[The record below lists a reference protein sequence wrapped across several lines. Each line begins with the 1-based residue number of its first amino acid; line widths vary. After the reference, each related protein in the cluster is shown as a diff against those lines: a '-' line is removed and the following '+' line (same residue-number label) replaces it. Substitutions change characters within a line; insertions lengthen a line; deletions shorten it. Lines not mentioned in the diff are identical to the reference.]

1 MQMEEPK
8 RNERVLIVGI
18 LLFVLIVGFLL
29 IVLYSTKNKNQVKIY
44 SISGESENFY
54 YNNALFISS
63 NIKNIFVYG
72 ELEYKTRDINIT
84 NVALMSGERLIIRS
98 DSLPKGVSIENY
110 GYDELF
116 PKEVVK
122 NLDNWYLEITYSNG
136 KETKTEKLELNK
148 NYLMKKQEV
157 QPIAMN

>member
-1 MQMEEPK
+1 MEEPK

-44 SISGESENFY
+44 SVSGESENFY

-72 ELEYKTRDINIT
+72 ELENKTRDINIT

-98 DSLPKGVSIENY
+98 DSLPKGMSIENY

-116 PKEVVK
+116 SKEVVK
-122 NLDNWYLEITYSNG
+122 NLDNWYLEITYSNS
-136 KETKTEKLELNK
+136 KETKTEKLELNN

>member
-1 MQMEEPK
+1 M
-8 RNERVLIVGI
+8 
-18 LLFVLIVGFLL
+18 
-29 IVLYSTKNKNQVKIY
+29 
-44 SISGESENFY
+44 
-54 YNNALFISS
+54 
-63 NIKNIFVYG
+63 KNIFVYG

-98 DSLPKGVSIENY
+98 DSLPKGISIENY

-122 NLDNWYLEITYSNG
+122 NLDNWYLEITYSNS
-136 KETKTEKLELNK
+136 KETKTEKLELNN

-157 QPIAMN
+157 QPIASLGFANNIVVLLSAIEFGLCVYFCDKVANTSIYKNVKTFIANL

>member
-1 MQMEEPK
+1 MEEPK

-29 IVLYSTKNKNQVKIY
+29 TVLYSTKIRNQVKIY

-63 NIKNIFVYG
+63 NVKNIFVYG
-72 ELEYKTRDINIT
+72 ELEYKTRNINIT
-84 NVALMSGERLIIRS
+84 DVALMSGERLIIRS
-98 DSLPKGVSIENY
+98 NSLPTGISIEND

-122 NLDNWYLEITYSNG
+122 NLDNWYLEITYSNS
-136 KETKTEKLELNK
+136 KETKTEKLELNN

-157 QPIAMN
+157 QPIAMS

>member
-1 MQMEEPK
+1 MEEPK

-72 ELEYKTRDINIT
+72 ELENKTRDINIT
-84 NVALMSGERLIIRS
+84 NVTLMSGERLIIRS
-98 DSLPKGVSIENY
+98 DSLPKGMSIENY

-116 PKEVVK
+116 SKEVVK
-122 NLDNWYLEITYSNG
+122 NLDNWYLEITYSNS
-136 KETKTEKLELNK
+136 KETKTEKLELNN
-148 NYLMKKQEV
+148 NYLMKKQKV

>member
-1 MQMEEPK
+1 MEEPK

-72 ELEYKTRDINIT
+72 ELENKTRDINIA

-98 DSLPKGVSIENY
+98 DSLPKGMSIENY

-116 PKEVVK
+116 SKEVVK
-122 NLDNWYLEITYSNG
+122 NLDNWYLEITYSNS
-136 KETKTEKLELNK
+136 KETKTEKLELNN

>member
-1 MQMEEPK
+1 MEEPK

-29 IVLYSTKNKNQVKIY
+29 IVLYSIKNKNQVKIY

-63 NIKNIFVYG
+63 NVKNIFVYG

-84 NVALMSGERLIIRS
+84 NVSLMSGERLIISS
-98 DSLPKGVSIENY
+98 DSLPKGISIENY

-116 PKEVVK
+116 PEEVVK
-122 NLDNWYLEITYSNG
+122 NLDNWYLEITYSNS
-136 KETKTEKLELNK
+136 KETKTEKLELNN

>member
-1 MQMEEPK
+1 MEEPK

-72 ELEYKTRDINIT
+72 ELENKTRDINIT

-98 DSLPKGVSIENY
+98 DSLPKGMSIENY

-116 PKEVVK
+116 SKEVVK
-122 NLDNWYLEITYSNG
+122 NLNNWYLEITYSNS
-136 KETKTEKLELNK
+136 KETKTEKLELNN

>member
-1 MQMEEPK
+1 MEEPK

-98 DSLPKGVSIENY
+98 DSLPKGMSIENY

-122 NLDNWYLEITYSNG
+122 NLDNWYLEITYSNS
-136 KETKTEKLELNK
+136 KETKTETLVLNN

>member
-1 MQMEEPK
+1 MEEPK

-29 IVLYSTKNKNQVKIY
+29 IVLYSSKNKNQVKIY

-54 YNNALFISS
+54 YSNALFISS

-72 ELEYKTRDINIT
+72 ELENKTRDINIT

-98 DSLPKGVSIENY
+98 DSLPKGMSIENY

-116 PKEVVK
+116 SKEVVK
-122 NLDNWYLEITYSNG
+122 NLDNWYLEITYSNS
-136 KETKTEKLELNK
+136 KETKTEKLELNN

>member
-1 MQMEEPK
+1 MEEPK

-18 LLFVLIVGFLL
+18 LLFVLIVGFLI

-72 ELEYKTRDINIT
+72 ELENKTRDINIT

-98 DSLPKGVSIENY
+98 DSLPKGMSIENY

-116 PKEVVK
+116 SKEVVK
-122 NLDNWYLEITYSNG
+122 NLDNWYLEITYSNS
-136 KETKTEKLELNK
+136 KETKTEKLELNN

>member
-1 MQMEEPK
+1 MEEPK

-72 ELEYKTRDINIT
+72 ELENKTRDINIT

-98 DSLPKGVSIENY
+98 DSLPKGMSIENY

-116 PKEVVK
+116 SKEVVK
-122 NLDNWYLEITYSNG
+122 NLDKWYLEITYSNS
-136 KETKTEKLELNK
+136 KETKTEKLELNN

>member
-1 MQMEEPK
+1 MEEPK

-18 LLFVLIVGFLL
+18 LLFVLIVEFLL

-98 DSLPKGVSIENY
+98 DSLPKGMSIENY

-122 NLDNWYLEITYSNG
+122 NLDNWYLEITYSNS
-136 KETKTEKLELNK
+136 KETKTEKLELNN

>member
-1 MQMEEPK
+1 MEEPK

-18 LLFVLIVGFLL
+18 LLFVLILGFFL
-29 IVLYSTKNKNQVKIY
+29 IVLYSTKNKNQVNIY

-72 ELEYKTRDINIT
+72 ELENKTRDINIT

-98 DSLPKGVSIENY
+98 DSLPKGMSIENY

-116 PKEVVK
+116 SKEVVK
-122 NLDNWYLEITYSNG
+122 NLDNWYLEITYSNS
-136 KETKTEKLELNK
+136 KETKTEKLELNN

>member
-1 MQMEEPK
+1 MEEPK

-63 NIKNIFVYG
+63 NVKNIFVYG
-72 ELEYKTRDINIT
+72 ELENKTRDINIT

-98 DSLPKGVSIENY
+98 DSLPKGISIENY

-122 NLDNWYLEITYSNG
+122 NLDNWYLEITYSNS
-136 KETKTEKLELNK
+136 KETKTEKLELNN

>member
-1 MQMEEPK
+1 MEEPK

-63 NIKNIFVYG
+63 NVKNIFVYG
-72 ELEYKTRDINIT
+72 ELENKTRDINIT

-98 DSLPKGVSIENY
+98 DSLPKGMSIENY

-116 PKEVVK
+116 SKEVVK
-122 NLDNWYLEITYSNG
+122 NLDNWYLEITYSNS
-136 KETKTEKLELNK
+136 KETKTEKLELNN

>member
-1 MQMEEPK
+1 MEEPK

-72 ELEYKTRDINIT
+72 ELENKTRDINIT
-84 NVALMSGERLIIRS
+84 NVALMSGKRLIIRS
-98 DSLPKGVSIENY
+98 DSLPKGMSIENY

-116 PKEVVK
+116 SKEVVK
-122 NLDNWYLEITYSNG
+122 NLDNWYLKITYSNS
-136 KETKTEKLELNK
+136 KETKTEKLKLNN

>member
-1 MQMEEPK
+1 MEEPK

-72 ELEYKTRDINIT
+72 ELENKTRDINIT

-98 DSLPKGVSIENY
+98 DSLPEGMSIENY

-116 PKEVVK
+116 SKEVVK
-122 NLDNWYLEITYSNG
+122 NLDNWYLEITYSNS
-136 KETKTEKLELNK
+136 KETKTEKLELNN

>member
-1 MQMEEPK
+1 MEEPK

-29 IVLYSTKNKNQVKIY
+29 IVLYSIKNKNQVKIY

-72 ELEYKTRDINIT
+72 ELENKTRDINIT

-98 DSLPKGVSIENY
+98 DSLPKGMSIENY

-116 PKEVVK
+116 PEEVVK
-122 NLDNWYLEITYSNG
+122 NLDNWYLEITYSNS
-136 KETKTEKLELNK
+136 KEIKTEKLELNN

>member
-1 MQMEEPK
+1 MEEPK

-72 ELEYKTRDINIT
+72 ELENKTRDINIT
-84 NVALMSGERLIIRS
+84 NVALMSGERLIIKS
-98 DSLPKGVSIENY
+98 DSLPKGMSIENY

-116 PKEVVK
+116 SKEVVK
-122 NLDNWYLEITYSNG
+122 NLDNWYLEITYSNS
-136 KETKTEKLELNK
+136 KETKTEKLELNN
-148 NYLMKKQEV
+148 NYLMKKQKV

>member
-1 MQMEEPK
+1 MEEPK

-72 ELEYKTRDINIT
+72 ELENKTRDINIT

-98 DSLPKGVSIENY
+98 DSLPKGMSIENY

-116 PKEVVK
+116 PEEVVK
-122 NLDNWYLEITYSNG
+122 NLDNWYLEITYSNS
-136 KETKTEKLELNK
+136 KETKTEKLELNN

>member
-1 MQMEEPK
+1 MEEPK

-98 DSLPKGVSIENY
+98 DSLPKGISIENY

-122 NLDNWYLEITYSNG
+122 NLDNWYLEITYSNS
-136 KETKTEKLELNK
+136 KETKTEKLELNN

>member
-1 MQMEEPK
+1 MEEPK

-72 ELEYKTRDINIT
+72 ELENKTRDINIT

-98 DSLPKGVSIENY
+98 DSLPKGISIENY

-122 NLDNWYLEITYSNG
+122 NLDNWYLEITYSNS
-136 KETKTEKLELNK
+136 KETKTEKLELNN

>member
-1 MQMEEPK
+1 MEEPK

-44 SISGESENFY
+44 SISGESEDFY

-63 NIKNIFVYG
+63 NVKNIFVYG
-72 ELEYKTRDINIT
+72 ELENKTRDINIT

-98 DSLPKGVSIENY
+98 DSLPKGMSIENY

-116 PKEVVK
+116 SKEVVK
-122 NLDNWYLEITYSNG
+122 NLDNWYLEITYSNS
-136 KETKTEKLELNK
+136 KETKTEKLELNN

>member
-1 MQMEEPK
+1 MEEPK

-63 NIKNIFVYG
+63 NVKNIFVYG

-84 NVALMSGERLIIRS
+84 NVSLMSGERLIISS
-98 DSLPKGVSIENY
+98 DSLPKGISIENY

-116 PKEVVK
+116 PEEVVK
-122 NLDNWYLEITYSNG
+122 NLDNWYLEITYSNS
-136 KETKTEKLELNK
+136 KETKTEKLELNN

>member
-1 MQMEEPK
+1 MEEPK

-72 ELEYKTRDINIT
+72 ELENKTRDINII

-98 DSLPKGVSIENY
+98 DSLPKGMSIENY

-116 PKEVVK
+116 SKEVVK
-122 NLDNWYLEITYSNG
+122 NLDNWYLEITYSNS
-136 KETKTEKLELNK
+136 KETKTEKLELNN

>member
-1 MQMEEPK
+1 MEEPK

-84 NVALMSGERLIIRS
+84 NVSLMSGERLIISS
-98 DSLPKGVSIENY
+98 DSLPKGISIENY

-122 NLDNWYLEITYSNG
+122 NLDNWYLEITYSNS
-136 KETKTEKLELNK
+136 KETKTEKLELNN

>member
-1 MQMEEPK
+1 MEEPK

-63 NIKNIFVYG
+63 NVKNIFVYG

-84 NVALMSGERLIIRS
+84 NVALMSGERLIISS
-98 DSLPKGVSIENY
+98 DSLPKGISIENY

-116 PKEVVK
+116 PEEVVK
-122 NLDNWYLEITYSNG
+122 NLDNWYLEITYNNS
-136 KETKTEKLELNK
+136 KETKTEKLELNN

>member
-1 MQMEEPK
+1 MEEPK

-63 NIKNIFVYG
+63 NVKNIFVYG

-84 NVALMSGERLIIRS
+84 NVALMSGERLIISS
-98 DSLPKGVSIENY
+98 DSLPKGISIENY
-110 GYDELF
+110 GYGELF
-116 PKEVVK
+116 PEEVVK
-122 NLDNWYLEITYSNG
+122 NLDNWYLEITYSNS
-136 KETKTEKLELNK
+136 KETKTEKLELNN

>member
-1 MQMEEPK
+1 MEEPK

-63 NIKNIFVYG
+63 NVKNIFVYG

-98 DSLPKGVSIENY
+98 DSLPKGISIENY

-122 NLDNWYLEITYSNG
+122 NLDNWYLEITYSNS
-136 KETKTEKLELNK
+136 KETKTEKLELNN

>member
-1 MQMEEPK
+1 MEEPK

-44 SISGESENFY
+44 SINGESENFY

-98 DSLPKGVSIENY
+98 DSLPKGISIENY

-122 NLDNWYLEITYSNG
+122 NLDNWYLEITYSNS
-136 KETKTEKLELNK
+136 KETKTEKLELNN

>member
-1 MQMEEPK
+1 MEEPK

-44 SISGESENFY
+44 SINGESENFY

-84 NVALMSGERLIIRS
+84 NVALMSGERLIIKS
-98 DSLPKGVSIENY
+98 DSLPKGMSIENY

-122 NLDNWYLEITYSNG
+122 NLDNWYLEITYSNS
-136 KETKTEKLELNK
+136 KETKTEKLELNN

>member
-1 MQMEEPK
+1 MEEPK

-98 DSLPKGVSIENY
+98 DSLPKGMSIENY

-122 NLDNWYLEITYSNG
+122 SLDNWYLEITYSNS
-136 KETKTEKLELNK
+136 KETKTEKLELNN

>member
-1 MQMEEPK
+1 MEEPK

-54 YNNALFISS
+54 YSNALFISS

-72 ELEYKTRDINIT
+72 ELENKTRDINIT

-98 DSLPKGVSIENY
+98 DSLPKGMSIENY

-116 PKEVVK
+116 SKEVVK
-122 NLDNWYLEITYSNG
+122 NLDNWYLEITYSNS
-136 KETKTEKLELNK
+136 KETKTEKLELNN

>member
-1 MQMEEPK
+1 MEEPK

-72 ELEYKTRDINIT
+72 ELENKTRDINIT

-98 DSLPKGVSIENY
+98 DSLPKVMSIENY

-116 PKEVVK
+116 SKEVVK
-122 NLDNWYLEITYSNG
+122 NLDNWYLEITYSNS
-136 KETKTEKLELNK
+136 KETKTEKLELNN

>member
-1 MQMEEPK
+1 MEEPK

-72 ELEYKTRDINIT
+72 ELENKTRDINIT

-98 DSLPKGVSIENY
+98 DSLPKGISIENY

-116 PKEVVK
+116 PEEVVK
-122 NLDNWYLEITYSNG
+122 NLDNWYLEITYSNS
-136 KETKTEKLELNK
+136 KETKTEKLELNN

>member
-1 MQMEEPK
+1 MEEPK

-72 ELEYKTRDINIT
+72 ELENKTRDISIT

-98 DSLPKGVSIENY
+98 DSLPKGMSIENY

-116 PKEVVK
+116 SKEVVK
-122 NLDNWYLEITYSNG
+122 NLDNWYLEITYSNS
-136 KETKTEKLELNK
+136 KETKTEKLELNN

>member
-1 MQMEEPK
+1 MEEPK

-29 IVLYSTKNKNQVKIY
+29 VVLYSTKNKNQVKIY

-72 ELEYKTRDINIT
+72 ELENKTRDINIT

-98 DSLPKGVSIENY
+98 DSLPKGMSIENY

-116 PKEVVK
+116 SKEVVK
-122 NLDNWYLEITYSNG
+122 NLDNWYLEITYSNS
-136 KETKTEKLELNK
+136 KETKTEKLELNN

>member
-1 MQMEEPK
+1 MEEPK

-98 DSLPKGVSIENY
+98 DSLPKGMSIENY

-116 PKEVVK
+116 PEEVVK
-122 NLDNWYLEITYSNG
+122 NLDNWYLEITYSNS
-136 KETKTEKLELNK
+136 KETKTEKLELNN

>member
-1 MQMEEPK
+1 MEEPK

-29 IVLYSTKNKNQVKIY
+29 IFLYSTKNKNQVKIY

-72 ELEYKTRDINIT
+72 ELENKTRDINIT

-98 DSLPKGVSIENY
+98 DSLPKGMSIENY

-116 PKEVVK
+116 SKEVVK
-122 NLDNWYLEITYSNG
+122 NLDNWYLEITYSNS
-136 KETKTEKLELNK
+136 KETKTEKLELNN

>member
-1 MQMEEPK
+1 MEEPK

-44 SISGESENFY
+44 SISGESENFS

-72 ELEYKTRDINIT
+72 ELENKTRDINIT

-98 DSLPKGVSIENY
+98 DSLPKGMSIENY

-116 PKEVVK
+116 SKEVVK
-122 NLDNWYLEITYSNG
+122 NLDNWYLEITYSNS
-136 KETKTEKLELNK
+136 KETKTEKLELNN